1 MTPTETATA
10 FLSLLPL
17 AQHTG
22 MIVESS
28 ENGVFRVRLPL
39 NGDTGNHIQTVHAA
53 LQFAAAEVLGGL
65 VVVTA
70 VPFEDLPK
78 IYGAVKSATI
88 EFVRAAR
95 TDITAEAVVPEA
107 ELARI
112 RKLVAEGN
120 EALFTLK
127 PVVRDLE
134 GREVARFCGEY
145 VIRPRRGT

>member
-22 MIVESS
+22 MIVESA
-28 ENGVFRVRLPL
+28 ENGVYRIRMPL
-39 NGDTGNHIQTVHAA
+39 NADTGNHMQTVHAA

-95 TDITAEAVVPEA
+95 TDITAEAHMPEA

-112 RKLVAEGN
+112 RQAVKAGN
-120 EALFTLK
+120 EALFTLR
-127 PVVRDLE
+127 PLVRDRE
-134 GREVARFCGEY
+134 GRDVARFQGEY
-145 VIRPRRGT
+145 VIRPRRPA